1 MNKKTNNQSPST
13 NMSNESISILSPKDK
28 PKNKQKKELKE
39 KFSFN
44 FISRKRKNRQINSL
58 DELSKKFIR
67 FASDSIDGCINLNVM
82 MKKIKAKKR
91 RIYDITNVLEGK

>member
-1 MNKKTNNQSPST
+1 MNKKTNNQSPPT
-13 NMSNESISILSPKDK
+13 NMLNESVSTLTPKDK
-28 PKNKQKKELKE
+28 PKNKQKREIKE

-67 FASDSIDGCINLNVM
+67 FAAESKDRCINLKVM